1 MYDCILSILFANS
14 FQYFVTVIFK
24 TVENMVA
31 DFFRNISRFYKH
43 FCTCALSGTER
54 PPTHFQDE
62 SEGSGL
68 VTPTRGREGAKK
80 AEGAGGK
87 KRGKRDI
94 GGKRIFTGGLT

>member
-43 FCTCALSGTER
+43 FSTCALSGTER

-68 VTPTRGREGAKK
+68 VTPTRGGR
-80 AEGAGGK
+80 
-87 KRGKRDI
+87 RMD
-94 GGKRIFTGGLT
+94 

>member
-1 MYDCILSILFANS
+1 
-14 FQYFVTVIFK
+14 
-24 TVENMVA
+24 MVA

-68 VTPTRGREGAKK
+68 VTPTRGLSGRKYKSACKIAKYFGK
-80 AEGAGGK
+80 NPQPYFLLSWQKVNNHGGNC
-87 KRGKRDI
+87 
-94 GGKRIFTGGLT
+94 FY

>member
-31 DFFRNISRFYKH
+31 DFFRNISRFYRN
-43 FCTCALSGTER
+43 FCTCALRDPKR

-68 VTPTRGREGAKK
+68 VTPTRGEGGIPLVPSRTGSINDFIDQNNYIKK
-80 AEGAGGK
+80 
-87 KRGKRDI
+87 
-94 GGKRIFTGGLT
+94 